1 MAAELAPELR
11 LSEVAAALPQPLRGS
26 LARVWSGIWPKL
38 GAVLL
43 TIVIWQAVVWS
54 GWRPASELPGPWPVL
69 ERLAVDLRHLD
80 FYAGIAVTLRRAALG
95 YAIAAGGGVV
105 VAILIARIKLARRAV
120 GSLLLGLQSMPSIAW
135 FPLAILLLQ
144 RSEGAIT
151 LVVLMGAAP
160 AIAAGLLNGID
171 QVHPVLIRVGR
182 AMGADG
188 LRLYRHVILPA
199 ALPAF
204 VGGLKQGWA
213 FAWRSLMSAEL
224 LVVAGN
230 QTSIG
235 QQLQSARNLSDTQ
248 QLLALMIVI
257 FVIGVVIDGLFG
269 ALDRS
274 IRQRWGL
281 LGGEI

>member
-11 LSEVAAALPQPLRGS
+11 LPEVAAALPQPLRGS
-26 LARVWSGIWPKL
+26 VARVWSGIWPKL

-43 TIVIWQAVVWS
+43 TVVIWQVVVWS
-54 GWRPASELPGPWPVL
+54 GWRPESALPGPWPVL

-95 YAIAAGGGVV
+95 YAIAAGAGIL

-120 GSLLLGLQSMPSIAW
+120 GSLLVGLQSMPSIAW

-160 AIAAGLLNGID
+160 AIAAGLLSGID
-171 QVHPVLIRVGR
+171 QVHPLLIRVGR

-274 IRQRWGL
+274 IRRRWGL
-281 LGGEI
+281 LGGKI

>member
-1 MAAELAPELR
+1 MAAELAPGLG
-11 LSEVAAALPQPLRGS
+11 LSELPASMPQPVRPWV
-26 LARVWSGIWPKL
+26 ARAWSGLWPKV
-38 GAVLL
+38 GAVFLAL
-43 TIVIWQAVVWS
+43 GIWQVVVWS
-54 GWRPASELPGPWPVL
+54 GWRPESALPGPWPVL
-69 ERLAVDLRHLD
+69 ERLGGDLRHVD

-95 YAIAAGGGVV
+95 YAIAAAAGVV
-105 VAILIARIKLARRAV
+105 VAILIARVRLARRAV
-120 GSLLLGLQSMPSIAW
+120 GSLLVGLQSMPSIAW

-160 AIAAGLLNGID
+160 AIASGLLSGID
-171 QVHPVLIRVGR
+171 QVHPLLIRVGR

-224 LVVAGN
+224 LVVAGD

-235 QQLQSARNLSDTQ
+235 QQLQSARNLPDTP
-248 QLLALMIVI
+248 QLLALMVVI
-257 FVIGVVIDGLFG
+257 FVIGVVIDSLFG
-269 ALDRS
+269 AFDRAV
-274 IRQRWGL
+274 RRRWGL
-281 LGGEI
+281 GGDG